1 MVAGCITSSYILCH
15 IIIPLP
21 LNGGTHQSE
30 TKKKM
35 SGGGEDDTREDD
47 PRQEDTREEDSREDD
62 TREHDTRED
71 HTREDD
77 PTFNACPLPAFKQNF
92 VWLCDR
98 QRERDRKR
106 QRQGQRQGQRQRQR
120 QRERGERER
129 ERDLARS
136 TGVILSTMRACSLFG
151 PWSSISVP
159 RFSFMLCESTRLRF
173 RG

>member
-30 TKKKM
+30 TRKKM
-35 SGGGEDDTREDD
+35 SGGDDTREDD
-47 PRQEDTREEDSREDD
+47 PREEDTREEDSREDDSREDD

-120 QRERGERER
+120 QRGREGERASQRARKTYTARARETERG
-129 ERDLARS
+129 
-136 TGVILSTMRACSLFG
+136 
-151 PWSSISVP
+151 VP
-159 RFSFMLCESTRLRF
+159 RSRCAPPTTRSAERQ
-173 RG
+173 